1 MAHQICLHW
10 LGKQKNVWRLLWI
23 VEPNSTLMTSCFKPS
38 FNLHNFGR
46 KSLTHHK
53 CILARLSHS
62 SVRHYAQL
70 PAQQGLFHV
79 KMPDLDEG
87 KSSSKSVP
95 ENTYIGK
102 PNVRESEV
110 QYLYNKE
117 MISAS
122 QYMQREREKLMSEPR
137 SHMES
142 FHSKYTPRLFY
153 LEREQYKSTAVC
165 LPREDLASVDMSHK
179 EFLDKIMVD
188 KHARFPISDIMD
200 CIKSLGLNSD
210 EWLIDMNNDVRFLRL
225 CIIIKAVC
233 NTMTTDELAEVLT
246 LLARAQ
252 IRTRNYVLPTLYQEC
267 CNRVGSMD
275 LRTRLLVLDSWR
287 MIGYPVPRFC
297 EEAFAACRVEVPKMN
312 TAELLQLIYLI
323 GENRGAP
330 DGLEESLVKQLPD
343 HLTSL
348 SLTEL
353 GTVCTGLFKSH
364 SSPQTS
370 DLMLEISDH
379 VCSSD
384 IQSVH
389 SFFIV
394 GILKH
399 FRRQYAG
406 YQHFFQYVAN
416 AVAPFLHLYP
426 LMSCMQI
433 LLTYATMHICHPQLC
448 DNLANEIT
456 HRADEWR
463 SKDAT
468 KILWSF
474 GTLQYLPD
482 KPYFLPTVLE
492 QLVDLQGEMEEYPLN
507 LVSSLLS
514 LAYLQRYPWELIN
527 RLFSKEFLQTV
538 TAFMDKTGVDLRRDM
553 LLLDRSL
560 EIECPQYNG
569 NRLDES
575 IMLRSEIHSSIAPTV
590 GQQMANRPDVRF
602 IAGLVRAAVGRKEN
616 YKIHS
621 ILPHFNTL
629 DIEVRLDEH
638 NQLIPFE
645 PSDPLPGAF
654 SQGGDDDSNSMF
666 NNRKLSSDQKCKNA
680 VALSSNL
687 IANMTK
693 MTKGGDAPEDPSATG
708 VDTPP
713 ELKNVQESPR
723 RVKDKRRNVKRI
735 LQKPVPAPS
744 QSNEKW
750 LAIVVWARN
759 HSHYGGHKLLGQH
772 AMKRRQ
778 LELLGYQVL
787 DVPFQEW
794 SQMMKNRDQQEN
806 IKHIKRKIFNNSHS
820 SL

>member
-1 MAHQICLHW
+1 MSKH
-10 LGKQKNVWRLLWI
+10 KNIWRLFWNA
-23 VEPNSTLMTSCFKPS
+23 PSNSTPKNFSIGQVI
-38 FNLHNFGR
+38 NLHNLGR
-46 KSLTHHK
+46 VSPVHHN
-53 CILARLSHS
+53 CFLARLSHN
-62 SVRHYAQL
+62 SVKHYSQL
-70 PAQQGLFHV
+70 PAHQGLFHV
-79 KMPDLDEG
+79 TMPDLDEG
-87 KSSSKSVP
+87 RSPSKSP
-95 ENTYIGK
+95 ERKTYSGK
-102 PNVRESEV
+102 PKVTESEV

-117 MISAS
+117 MVSAS
-122 QYMQREREKLMSEPR
+122 QYMQRERDKLMSEPR
-137 SHMES
+137 SQIES
-142 FHSKYTPRLFY
+142 YHAKYTPRLFY
-153 LEREQYKSTAVC
+153 LEREQYSSTAVC
-165 LPREDLASVDMSHK
+165 LPRKDVTSIDMSHK
-179 EFLDKIMVD
+179 EFLEKIMVD
-188 KHARFPISDIMD
+188 KNAHFPISSIMD
-200 CIKSLGLNSD
+200 CIKSLGRNSD
-210 EWLIDMNNDVRFLRL
+210 EWLIDLNNDVRFLRL
-225 CIIIKAVC
+225 SIIIKAVC
-233 NTMTTDELAEVLT
+233 PSMTTEELAEVLT

-252 IRTRNYVLPTLYQEC
+252 IRTRNFVLPTLYDEC

-275 LRTRLLVLDSWR
+275 LRTRLLCLDSWR

-297 EEAFAACRVEVPKMN
+297 EEAFAACRHDVSNMS

-330 DGLEESLVKQLPD
+330 EGLEEGLVKLLPD

-353 GTVCTGLFKSH
+353 GTVCTGLFKSQT
-364 SSPQTS
+364 SPRTS
-370 DLMLEISDH
+370 DLMMEISDH

-399 FRRQYAG
+399 FRRQYTG

-448 DNLANEIT
+448 DNLAHEIT
-456 HRADEWR
+456 HRADQWR

-492 QLVDLQGEMEEYPLN
+492 QLIELQGEMEEYPLN

-527 RLFSKEFLQTV
+527 RLFSPDFLHTII
-538 TAFMDKTGVDLRRDM
+538 AFMDETRIDLRRDM
-553 LLLDRSL
+553 LLLDRAV
-560 EIECPQYNG
+560 EIECPEYNG

-575 IMLRSEIHSSIAPTV
+575 IMLRSEIHSSIAPSV
-590 GQQMANRPDVRF
+590 GQQMATRSDVRF
-602 IAGLVRAAVGRKEN
+602 IAGLVRAAVGLKEH
-616 YKIHS
+616 YKIHA

-629 DIEVRLDEH
+629 DIEVHLNEH
-638 NQLIPFE
+638 NQPIPFE
-645 PSDPLPGAF
+645 SGEPSADAF
-654 SQGGDDDSNSMF
+654 SRGSDDDSNSF
-666 NNRKLSSDQKCKNA
+666 LSSRKRSANQKCKNA

-687 IANMTK
+687 IATMTQ
-693 MTKGGDAPEDPSATG
+693 GGEAPEEPG
-708 VDTPP
+708 VTAAETPL
-713 ELKNVQESPR
+713 ELRDVRDGPKR
-723 RVKDKRRNVKRI
+723 IKDKRRNVKRI
-735 LQKPVPAPS
+735 LQKPVPAPDH
-744 QSNEKW
+744 SNEKW

-778 LELLGYQVL
+778 LELLGYHVI
-787 DVPFQEW
+787 DIPFQEW

-820 SL
+820 SI